1 MLKFNKDNDFKF
13 TLQPKIGDELI
24 DLSIMED
31 IKLLLKNEYQKS
43 SFTPIW
49 IITQNGI
56 EVEVQKEMISNI
68 GVYFGVLLYRRPDGT
83 YIDYFQDKAQGAALF
98 EIVPLT
104 EQAVNDED
112 PVVLPTSPN
121 YKGDPFTYDDF
132 TEEQILDL
140 KRPAIEAADL
150 ANQSAESA
158 NQKAVL
164 ANSAA
169 ENAEQKADYANTSGS
184 YAKEQGDYS
193 KDQGDY
199 AKSKTEEIMALP
211 LLQSTTYSD
220 VEYEI

>member
-13 TLQPKIGDELI
+13 TLQPKVGDELI

-31 IKLLLKNEYQKS
+31 VKLVIKNEYMKS
-43 SFTPIW
+43 GFVPIW
-49 IITQNGI
+49 TITQNGI
-56 EVEVQKEMISNI
+56 EVEVQKEMIPNI
-68 GVYFGVLLYRRPDGT
+68 GIYFGVLSYRRPDGT
-83 YIDYFQDKAQGAALF
+83 YVDYFQDKAQGAALF

-132 TEEQILDL
+132 TEEQILEL

-150 ANQSAESA
+150 ANQSA
-158 NQKAVL
+158 VL

-169 ENAEQKADYANTSGS
+169 EDAEQKADYANANGS
-184 YAKEQGDYS
+184 YAKEQGDYA

-199 AKSKTEEIMALP
+199 AKSKTEEMLALP
-211 LLQSTTYSD
+211 LLKSTTYSD